1 MINVSCFK
9 CGWQFTI
16 DEEAI
21 AESRAEAQTPPPRHY
36 VAECPRCRKA
46 NKVSLKRG
54 RRRRRRAA
62 KKE

>member
-9 CGWQFTI
+9 CGWKFTI

-21 AESRAEAQTPPPRHY
+21 AEGRAEGETPPPRHY
-36 VAECPRCRKA
+36 VVECPRCRKA
-46 NKVSLKRG
+46 NKVSL
-54 RRRRRRAA
+54 RRRRRLGRVA